1 MDIDINKLDYS
12 NYEMPCNINEDEL
25 KQILSCCYNDA
36 IQLSAEELINRINML
51 KEFIIINKKVEN
63 YRLEEWYCVGNM
75 ESNYRYA
82 LSIVL
87 GEVNE

>member
-25 KQILSCCYNDA
+25 KQTLSCCYNDA

-51 KEFIIINKKVEN
+51 K
-63 YRLEEWYCVGNM
+63 
-75 ESNYRYA
+75 
-82 LSIVL
+82 
-87 GEVNE
+87 